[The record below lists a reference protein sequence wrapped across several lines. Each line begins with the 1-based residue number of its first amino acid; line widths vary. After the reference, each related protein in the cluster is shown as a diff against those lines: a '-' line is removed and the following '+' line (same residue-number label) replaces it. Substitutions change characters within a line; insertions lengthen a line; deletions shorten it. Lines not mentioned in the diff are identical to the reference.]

1 MTCGQRQQY
10 RTGFVMKRRQFITL
24 LGSAAAGWP
33 HVARAQQPTI
43 PVIGFLSSRSPTES
57 ASVVAEFSRGL
68 NEVGYVVGQNV
79 EIAFRWADGHY
90 DRLPALATDLAR
102 RQVALIFAT
111 GGNPAAFAAK
121 AATATIPIVFITGSD
136 PVETRLV
143 TSLSRPGG
151 SLTGV
156 SLFTSLLVPKRLE
169 LLHELVP
176 TATRIA
182 FLVNP
187 DNSNAQRDTRV
198 AQTTAGSFGQQLL
211 VLRADTESDI
221 DTAFVALIQQRT
233 NALVVNTDAFF
244 LGRRNQLVAL
254 AARHAVPTI
263 HDLREFAAAGGLMS
277 YGTNL
282 ADAYRQGGAYVG
294 KILKGEKPAN
304 LPVVQP
310 TKFDLVINLKTANAL
325 GLTIPRRLL
334 AAATELIE

>member
-1 MTCGQRQQY
+1 MKRREFITFLGSAVARWPFAA
-10 RTGFVMKRRQFITL
+10 RAPPPATPATGFVSR
-24 LGSAAAGWP
+24 
-33 HVARAQQPTI
+33 
-43 PVIGFLSSRSPTES
+43 RSPTES
-57 ASVVAEFSRGL
+57 ASAVAELRQGL
-68 NEVGYVVGQNV
+68 SEVGYVVGQNV
-79 EIAFRWADGHY
+79 EIAFRWADGQY
-90 DRLPALATDLAR
+90 DRLPALAADLAR
-102 RQVALIFAT
+102 RQVAVILAT
-111 GGNPAAFAAK
+111 GGNPSAFAAK

-136 PVETRLV
+136 PVEERLV
-143 TSLSRPGG
+143 TSLNRPGG
-151 SLTGV
+151 NLTGV

-169 LLHELVP
+169 LLRELVP
-176 TATRIA
+176 TATTIA

-198 AQTTAGSFGQQLL
+198 AQTAAGSFGQQLV
-211 VLRADTESDI
+211 VLRARTENDI
-221 DTAFVALIQQRT
+221 DAAFAALVQQRA

-282 ADAYRQGGAYVG
+282 ADAYRQGGTYVG

-310 TKFDLVINLKTANAL
+310 TKFDLVINLKTAKAL
-325 GLTIPRRLL
+325 GLAIPRRLL

>member
-1 MTCGQRQQY
+1 
-10 RTGFVMKRRQFITL
+10 MKRRGFIPRREFITL

-33 HVARAQQPTI
+33 LAARAQQPTM
-43 PVIGFLSSRSPTES
+43 PVIGFLSSSSATES
-57 ASVVAEFSRGL
+57 ASVVAEFHQGL
-68 NEVGYVVGQNV
+68 SEVGYVVGQSV
-79 EIAFRWADGHY
+79 EIAFRWADGQY
-90 DRLPALATDLAR
+90 DRLPAWAADLAH
-102 RQVALIFAT
+102 RQVAVIFAT
-111 GGNPAAFAAK
+111 GGNPAVFAAK

-143 TSLSRPGG
+143 TSLNRPGG
-151 SLTGV
+151 NLTGV
-156 SLFTSLLVPKRLE
+156 SLFTSFLVPKRLE
-169 LLHELVP
+169 LLRELVP
-176 TATRIA
+176 TATTIA

-198 AQTTAGSFGQQLL
+198 AQTTAGSFGQQLV
-211 VLRADTESDI
+211 VLRARTESDI
-221 DTAFVALIQQRT
+221 DTAFAALVQQRA

-244 LGRRNQLVAL
+244 LGRRNRLIAL

-263 HDLREFAAAGGLMS
+263 HDLREFAAAGGLIS

-282 ADAYRQGGAYVG
+282 AHAYRQGGTYVG

-310 TKFDLVINLKTANAL
+310 TKFDLVINLKTATAL
-325 GLTIPRRLL
+325 GLTIPRALL

>member
-1 MTCGQRQQY
+1 
-10 RTGFVMKRRQFITL
+10 MKRREFITL

-33 HVARAQQPTI
+33 LAARAQQPTM

-57 ASVVAEFSRGL
+57 ASVVAEFRQGL
-68 NEVGYVVGQNV
+68 SEVGYVVGQNV
-79 EIAFRWADGHY
+79 EIAFRWADGQY
-90 DRLPALATDLAR
+90 DRLPALAADLAR

-111 GGNPAAFAAK
+111 GGNPAVFAAK

-143 TSLSRPGG
+143 TSLNHPGG
-151 SLTGV
+151 NLTGV
-156 SLFTSLLVPKRLE
+156 SLFTSFLVPKRLE
-169 LLHELVP
+169 LLRKLVP
-176 TATRIA
+176 TATTIA

-187 DNSNAQRDTRV
+187 DNSNAQRDTRI
-198 AQTTAGSFGQQLL
+198 AQATAGSFGQQLV
-211 VLRADTESDI
+211 VLRAGTENDI
-221 DTAFVALIQQRT
+221 DTAFAALVQQRAD
-233 NALVVNTDAFF
+233 ALVVNTDAFF

-282 ADAYRQGGAYVG
+282 ADAYRQSGTYVG

-310 TKFDLVINLKTANAL
+310 TKFDLVINLKTATAL
-325 GLTIPRRLL
+325 DLTIPRALL
-334 AAATELIE
+334 AAATEMIE

>member
-1 MTCGQRQQY
+1 
-10 RTGFVMKRRQFITL
+10 MKRREFITL

-33 HVARAQQPTI
+33 LAARAQQSTM
-43 PVIGFLSSRSPTES
+43 PVIGFLSSRSSTES
-57 ASVVAEFSRGL
+57 ASVVAEFRQGL
-68 NEVGYVVGQNV
+68 SEVGYVVGQNA

-90 DRLPALATDLAR
+90 DRLPALAADLAR

-143 TSLSRPGG
+143 TSLNHPGG
-151 SLTGV
+151 NLTGV

-169 LLHELVP
+169 LLRTLVP
-176 TATRIA
+176 TATMIA

-198 AQTTAGSFGQQLL
+198 AQTTAGSFGQQLV
-211 VLRADTESDI
+211 VLRAGTENDI
-221 DTAFVALIQQRT
+221 DTAFAALVQQRA

-263 HDLREFAAAGGLMS
+263 HDLRDFAAAGGLMS

-282 ADAYRQGGAYVG
+282 ADAYRQAGTYVG

-310 TKFDLVINLKTANAL
+310 TKFDLVINLKTAMAL
-325 GLTIPRRLL
+325 GLTIPRALL

>member
-1 MTCGQRQQY
+1 MTFGQRQQY

-143 TSLSRPGG
+143 TSLNHPGG
-151 SLTGV
+151 NLTGV
-156 SLFTSLLVPKRLE
+156 SLFTSFLVPKRLE
-169 LLHELVP
+169 LLRELVP
-176 TATRIA
+176 TATTIA

-198 AQTTAGSFGQQLL
+198 AQTTAGSFGQQLV
-211 VLRADTESDI
+211 VLRA
-221 DTAFVALIQQRT
+221 
-233 NALVVNTDAFF
+233 
-244 LGRRNQLVAL
+244 
-254 AARHAVPTI
+254 
-263 HDLREFAAAGGLMS
+263 
-277 YGTNL
+277 GT
-282 ADAYRQGGAYVG
+282 
-294 KILKGEKPAN
+294 
-304 LPVVQP
+304 
-310 TKFDLVINLKTANAL
+310 
-325 GLTIPRRLL
+325 
-334 AAATELIE
+334 